1 MGGQESTSS
10 PAIETPSDGS
20 ACALASGSGINQ
32 VSSEEAWLHGAKRK
46 LDFATN
52 KVQTNNSAGK

>member
-1 MGGQESTSS
+1 MVPKGGQESTGS
-10 PAIETPSDGS
+10 PAMETPSDGS
-20 ACALASGSGINQ
+20 ACALVSGYL